1 MKYIAH
7 RGNLSG
13 PNKHN
18 ENSPSYL
25 LDAMDAGFDVETD
38 VWFIDGKFFLGH
50 DTPNY
55 EIDIQ
60 FLKNPK
66 VWAHAKNIEAL
77 HEMLKYK
84 SINCFWHQE
93 DDYTLTSKGIMW
105 SYPGKETYGNS
116 VCVMP
121 ENVNFDCSFK
131 SSWVCTDFVKWFEE
145 KQKDGN

>member
-13 PNKHN
+13 PNKHK

-25 LDAMDAGFDVETD
+25 LNAMDAGFDVETD

-50 DTPNY
+50 NTPDY

-60 FLKNPK
+60 FLKNQK

-93 DDYTLTSKGIMW
+93 DDYTVTSKGIIW
-105 SYPGKETYGNS
+105 SYPGKETCGNS

-131 SSWVCTDFVKWFEE
+131 SGWVCTDFVKWFEE
-145 KQKDGN
+145 KQKDDN

>member
-7 RGNLSG
+7 RGNLNG
-13 PNKHN
+13 PNPLL
-18 ENSPSYL
+18 ENKPDYL
-25 LDAMDAGFDVETD
+25 NTALGLGYDVEAD

-50 DTPNY
+50 DRPDY

-60 FLKNPK
+60 YLVNSKI
-66 VWAHAKNIEAL
+66 WAHAKNIEAL

-93 DDYTLTSKGIMW
+93 DDYTVTSKGIIW
-105 SYPGKETYGNS
+105 SYPGKETAGKS

-121 ENVNFDCSFK
+121 ESVNFDCAFK
-131 SSWVCTDFVKWFEE
+131 SEWICTDFVKWFEE
-145 KQKDGN
+145 KEKDGQ